1 MLRDLRVGT
10 VIYVLNKRE
19 PRLEIGE
26 VTDTKISMTPPTFTG
41 GVPQPQRPLVDI
53 TATFGTET
61 RNYRQVPADVAIAD
75 FSKEGIVITDN
86 KEQMVNEI
94 ESLKKLSKRLVDEVD
109 RHKKIVKD
117 CDKLLAELDPQVKEK
132 VQQSQ
137 DIENLKAQMGAV
149 NSQLTQITNLLQSLN
164 NKPIGGNNNG
174 I

>member
-10 VIYVLNKRE
+10 IIYVLNKRE
-19 PRLEIGE
+19 PKLEIGE
-26 VTDTKISMTPPTFTG
+26 VTDTKLSLAPQTFTG
-41 GVPQPQRPLVDI
+41 GVLQPQRPLVDI

-94 ESLKKLSKRLVDEVD
+94 ESLKKLSKRLVEEVD

-117 CDKLLAELDPQVKEK
+117 CDRLLAELDPQVKEK
-132 VQQSQ
+132 AQQSQ
-137 DIENLKAQMGAV
+137 DIENLKTQMG
-149 NSQLTQITNLLQSLN
+149 NMNTQLAQITSLLKTLS
-164 NKPIGGNNNG
+164 NKPIIGD
-174 I
+174 